1 MEFEEIRTLTLQ
13 ALRIFDKFD
22 DNSNNYPELK
32 EISNVLKKVEELDY
46 PRDPNSLT
54 LDNKYGN
61 VTPSIV
67 LDDTERKYF
76 LEAFQDLIRQ
86 TGFYPYFSIT
96 TYGKKVLQSGEIIP
110 HDPFD
115 YLIRLKKDVPDL
127 DSIVLQYVEESLQ
140 CYLNGNLMASSVML
154 GVASEAA
161 FYQLLNSFKNSIH
174 IDIQAKEKAEKLEK
188 RINITDKFTLVYDE
202 IKRKKKDL
210 EPHLAEVIEYNLNG
224 IFNLIRLQRNESGHP
239 DRHKG

>member
-46 PRDPNSLT
+46 PRDSNSLT

-86 TGFYPYFSIT
+86 GVLMWGKEAGDTQTGFYPYFSIT
-96 TYGKKVLQSGEIIP
+96 TYGKKVLQSG
-110 HDPFD
+110 
-115 YLIRLKKDVPDL
+115 
-127 DSIVLQYVEESLQ
+127 
-140 CYLNGNLMASSVML
+140 
-154 GVASEAA
+154 
-161 FYQLLNSFKNSIH
+161 
-174 IDIQAKEKAEKLEK
+174 
-188 RINITDKFTLVYDE
+188 
-202 IKRKKKDL
+202 
-210 EPHLAEVIEYNLNG
+210 LAPVW
-224 IFNLIRLQRNESGHP
+224 
-239 DRHKG
+239 